1 MNTYKNKY
9 EKIVNEFIKLSEL
22 WLKTNNSI
30 LLKDALSK
38 TILSQLN
45 SIIGEIV
52 DIFHFG
58 YKRKLENLCNK
69 NNYIEFN
76 KLVNKLNS
84 DINIEK
90 FTNPKLID
98 KNNDNKFNYLDL
110 NDLNKLIE
118 QIKNTENIDKLEQK
132 ESLKNL
138 ELIKEYINE
147 YYKILIHLL
156 MIL

>member
-30 LLKDALSK
+30 LFKDALSK

-45 SIIGEIV
+45 TIIGEIV
-52 DIFHFG
+52 DIFYFS
-58 YKRKLENLCNK
+58 YKRKLENLCNE
-69 NNYIEFN
+69 NNFIEFN
-76 KLVNKLNS
+76 KLINKLNS
-84 DINIEK
+84 DINIER
-90 FTNPKLID
+90 FTNLKLVD
-98 KNNDNKFNYLDL
+98 KNNNNEFNYLNL

-118 QIKNTENIDKLEQK
+118 QIKNTKNIDKLEQK

-138 ELIKEYINE
+138 ELIKGYIDE

-156 MIL
+156 IIL